1 MKFDYAVEDSP
12 EAFRFFEHLPELK
25 VLVYERPWNRE
36 RELPKGNYI
45 RCKDWKTIRE
55 LIESK

>member
-1 MKFDYAVEDSP
+1 MDSS
-12 EAFRFFEHLPELK
+12 EAFHFFEHLPELE

-36 RELPKGNYI
+36 CELPKGNYR

-55 LIESK
+55 LIESR